1 MKKRQMNWQI
11 RWGLLMNAVSMVGN
25 KCFNM
30 NIFLSC
36 FLVGIAI
43 ALISFGIIVS
53 NRDMSKIK
61 KFKKG
66 LFKNI

>member
-11 RWGLLMNAVSMVGN
+11 RWGLVINAVSMVGIRF
-25 KCFNM
+25 FNM
-30 NIFLSC
+30 NNLLSC
-36 FLVGIAI
+36 FLMGVGIA
-43 ALISFGIIVS
+43 LIFFGIIVS

-66 LFKNI
+66 LFKNL